1 MLNTITNFHH
11 SSNYILKG
19 TTRFLPNAISSK
31 SILASNNDKSTK
43 QSSNHPLQ
51 NQFSTD
57 IPSFALI
64 QAESQL
70 PENNNAS
77 RPVVLLALAI
87 YIGPFFYIRIVH
99 FWLDESRMKGT
110 HSIPL
115 AHLRWSPTLRWNDT

>member
-43 QSSNHPLQ
+43 QPSNHPLQ

-57 IPSFALI
+57 TFPLLPSFRQKA
-64 QAESQL
+64 SCRKTT
-70 PENNNAS
+70 S